1 MGCCESALADEL
13 LPGELTAQGS
23 KVAHERLR
31 RMQDLDAATKIPFI
45 LIELRGEDDGKGFVE
60 ICGKDEYG
68 VYNALDTWL
77 VNSFNCELL
86 DTHDL
91 SDDTPLPFS
100 DRTYKWDGFVTD
112 ETGEGTSSMGLNTMQ
127 IVDFMC
133 NKLGWTLGVVNGG
146 NVGREG
152 EIREQQIIFK
162 APHPMNLV
170 VPHLLVELRSAGYV
184 EICGGKDHPA
194 IDELEE
200 YLKKRFKAERI
211 PGYELFCDRCYHCGE
226 GVFRE
231 RGTKGENNMGLLT
244 TELVDFVCKDK
255 PWSLVTMSGGN
266 YGESGLHREQQLVFR
281 LDNHPL
287 GASPHLLVEL
297 RGAGF
302 IEVNGEDVDGIYSRF
317 DDWLRNKGWN
327 CQEVVLPPKFEPF
340 CHKKYRWKAVD
351 MMDATAEVTAF
362 LHEQGWQLLVCSQ
375 GTVKIKGDDDSRE
388 QQMVF
393 RPADGGYGIVEPH
406 LVLDLQMGEGD
417 LELFQQPEKTQVLRK
432 QRIRVREV
440 GDCRQAV
447 DDFHQFLVDY
457 LGGAPEEDGSYKVDM
472 FMCRGITENNLGGW
486 TMRLCDFMVDRL
498 GWSFVVCNVCNL
510 GELGQLREQQLIFR
524 YDGERREIP
533 VTKESELFAPERR
546 GDYED
551 LDAPGYWTIPEV
563 AGGEQLQAMTPCD
576 EGEKAALQEIL
587 DCTFRRVL
595 TRDRVYEYQAEVSEE
610 MPYRLEVVHAFRSEN
625 VPLMHR
631 YQKRRE
637 QYGGGGDV
645 VAKTANGGKKL
656 NSRLADGEALLFH
669 GTNPSSSV
677 SILKGGF
684 VLGNAGKSTGTMFGY
699 GVYLAEC
706 CSKSDEY
713 ARDDGGGTYPGLR
726 SIVVCRALVGNPF
739 IVQEAGD
746 HIAEA
751 KEGGFDCVLGD
762 REAKVGTYKEFV
774 FFDEAQVLPEYSIIY
789 KRQYMPDKVPDH
801 MRRKAIGSTGRC
813 WQVRL
818 DRGWANIPP
827 DVNHKLL
834 EAAKS
839 GDTKV
844 TVRMGPYEYEFD
856 MEAKVQRNLHSSKTR
871 EMRAPRIS

>member
-1 MGCCESALADEL
+1 
-13 LPGELTAQGS
+13 
-23 KVAHERLR
+23 
-31 RMQDLDAATKIPFI
+31 
-45 LIELRGEDDGKGFVE
+45 
-60 ICGKDEYG
+60 
-68 VYNALDTWL
+68 
-77 VNSFNCELL
+77 
-86 DTHDL
+86 
-91 SDDTPLPFS
+91 
-100 DRTYKWDGFVTD
+100 
-112 ETGEGTSSMGLNTMQ
+112 
-127 IVDFMC
+127 
-133 NKLGWTLGVVNGG
+133 
-146 NVGREG
+146 
-152 EIREQQIIFK
+152 
-162 APHPMNLV
+162 
-170 VPHLLVELRSAGYV
+170 
-184 EICGGKDHPA
+184 
-194 IDELEE
+194 
-200 YLKKRFKAERI
+200 
-211 PGYELFCDRCYHCGE
+211 
-226 GVFRE
+226 
-231 RGTKGENNMGLLT
+231 
-244 TELVDFVCKDK
+244 
-255 PWSLVTMSGGN
+255 
-266 YGESGLHREQQLVFR
+266 
-281 LDNHPL
+281 
-287 GASPHLLVEL
+287 
-297 RGAGF
+297 
-302 IEVNGEDVDGIYSRF
+302 
-317 DDWLRNKGWN
+317 
-327 CQEVVLPPKFEPF
+327 
-340 CHKKYRWKAVD
+340 
-351 MMDATAEVTAF
+351 
-362 LHEQGWQLLVCSQ
+362 
-375 GTVKIKGDDDSRE
+375 
-388 QQMVF
+388 
-393 RPADGGYGIVEPH
+393 
-406 LVLDLQMGEGD
+406 
-417 LELFQQPEKTQVLRK
+417 
-432 QRIRVREV
+432 
-440 GDCRQAV
+440 
-447 DDFHQFLVDY
+447 
-457 LGGAPEEDGSYKVDM
+457 
-472 FMCRGITENNLGGW
+472 
-486 TMRLCDFMVDRL
+486 
-498 GWSFVVCNVCNL
+498 
-510 GELGQLREQQLIFR
+510 
-524 YDGERREIP
+524 
-533 VTKESELFAPERR
+533 
-546 GDYED
+546 
-551 LDAPGYWTIPEV
+551 
-563 AGGEQLQAMTPCD
+563 
-576 EGEKAALQEIL
+576 
-587 DCTFRRVL
+587 
-595 TRDRVYEYQAEVSEE
+595 